1 LGGAE
6 SCTGHAIASPVTLRQ
21 EGIAMPK
28 DHMNFGDVFPDDNKK
43 GKGKG
48 GKDGK
53 TVTPEEAQA
62 AKEARKFAPP
72 VPKGAPAVPKLPENA
87 SAADYARAVA
97 AANAAKSPEEKEWE
111 AIEEAAALEAA
122 KFAAEEAKAL
132 LKRQKAAFAKPKIVI
147 ESTKPVAHDGLSVI
161 ERRRQAMAA
170 SQAAAPDE
178 AVNEDEAEAEGDG
191 DAAEADDDGN
201 DEAFR
206 LQLAELQAVQAKA
219 DREAAA
225 KRAREEAMAKEPPA
239 KKPKATGLQAWAERV
254 NNSAGE
260 DADLATLCREFVRKR
275 IMKAHGAGNLHTNDW
290 EEEPLPTP
298 EELGVE
304 EAAAE

>member
-1 LGGAE
+1 MPSMIDLQVESNERNQKCHQCHQLVTVEEGWLEVQTQAE
-6 SCTGHAIASPVTLRQ
+6 SV
-21 EGIAMPK
+21 
-28 DHMNFGDVFPDDNKK
+28 
-43 GKGKG
+43 GKG
-48 GKDGK
+48 GAGA
-53 TVTPEEAQA
+53 EA
-62 AKEARKFAPP
+62 E
-72 VPKGAPAVPKLPENA
+72 V
-87 SAADYARAVA
+87 
-97 AANAAKSPEEKEWE
+97 
-111 AIEEAAALEAA
+111 
-122 KFAAEEAKAL
+122 
-132 LKRQKAAFAKPKIVI
+132 
-147 ESTKPVAHDGLSVI
+147 
-161 ERRRQAMAA
+161 
-170 SQAAAPDE
+170 
-178 AVNEDEAEAEGDG
+178 EAEAEGEG

-219 DREAAA
+219 DREAAE
-225 KRAREEAMAKEPPA
+225 KRAREEATAKEEPPA

-290 EEEPLPTP
+290 DEEPLPTP